1 MGINI
6 RKNFFGLDINVYL
19 MTREME
25 VGKILKDWEEDEFIN
40 EVEIF
45 HESIKVDFFKNI
57 ADVAIAQNIS
67 KFSEAAAATL
77 VALADDIQA
86 KYKDLIPDKGFIGVF
101 ITNWLDDENN
111 VSDLYG
117 STEWLMLAGYHE
129 GAETLS
135 ESWTK
140 LIESLRANEDTYKF

>member
-117 STEWLMLAGYHE
+117 STEWLFLGYHE

-140 LIESLRANEDTYKF
+140 LIESLRSNEDTYKF